1 MMMMMNIHL
10 TLFEVTFVQSIVTSL
25 GKFECRRDSRKLMR
39 SCFNFARPV
48 FNSHGQTVF
57 VLNCPF
63 RFYSKQSTLL
73 LKEVV
78 RHLKWLSSRIHLLTA
93 DISWSFV
100 VYVAHVNLL
109 ITLSFYNHK
118 TDTCNFL
125 KRRER
130 KLVKNYFIL
139 QYLKTFL
146 CFHKL
151 RVWTME
157 MTSR

>member
-1 MMMMMNIHL
+1 M
-10 TLFEVTFVQSIVTSL
+10 
-25 GKFECRRDSRKLMR
+25 
-39 SCFNFARPV
+39 
-48 FNSHGQTVF
+48 
-57 VLNCPF
+57 
-63 RFYSKQSTLL
+63 
-73 LKEVV
+73 
-78 RHLKWLSSRIHLLTA
+78 IHLLTA

-157 MTSR
+157 MTSRWQNLFPLSLARAVKGNFAGNGRRNLSCYFIKTGMQHFRIIKIK